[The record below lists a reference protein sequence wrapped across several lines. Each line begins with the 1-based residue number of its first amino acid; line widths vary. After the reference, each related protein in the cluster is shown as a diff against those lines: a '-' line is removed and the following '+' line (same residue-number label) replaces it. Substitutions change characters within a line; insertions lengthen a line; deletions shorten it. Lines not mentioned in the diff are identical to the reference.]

1 MARNEEKAQAMLNR
15 WISMKRMLAMPPE
28 KRPTIASET
37 HSLNECEKWR
47 ASVIKDIAKKVQEI
61 QNAGLGEHKIR
72 DLNDEINKLIKEKE
86 AWEDR
91 IKELGGADYKKYGP
105 KVLDKQGVEL
115 PGSGGYKYFG
125 AAKDLPGVRELFQHE
140 LPSAPKKS
148 GADLY
153 KNISY
158 EYYGLRDEEDE
169 DMLREEAAYE
179 KKKFDDVLENWI
191 DENKEY
197 IKTKLKGVDH
207 PSKQQVLDLID
218 DQSYEEFRKQHEA
231 QEALYKKYISENKED
246 EIMKQIEDKKKQ
258 LLEKYFPKE
267 DIEDEDVITK
277 KIIYG
282 QD

>member
-1 MARNEEKAQAMLNR
+1 M
-15 WISMKRMLAMPPE
+15 
-28 KRPTIASET
+28 
-37 HSLNECEKWR
+37 
-47 ASVIKDIAKKVQEI
+47 
-61 QNAGLGEHKIR
+61 
-72 DLNDEINKLIKEKE
+72 
-86 AWEDR
+86 
-91 IKELGGADYKKYGP
+91 
-105 KVLDKQGVEL
+105 
-115 PGSGGYKYFG
+115 
-125 AAKDLPGVRELFQHE
+125 PGVRELFQHE

-231 QEALYKKYISENKED
+231 R
-246 EIMKQIEDKKKQ
+246 
-258 LLEKYFPKE
+258 
-267 DIEDEDVITK
+267 
-277 KIIYG
+277 KIN
-282 QD
+282 